1 MARTTAPV
9 AVSMSDSL
17 LETYLMTAP
26 LPITIP
32 RSGRRAADVEAT
44 PRPSRAP
51 ARPAARTR
59 APSWLHLHLPHLALE
74 VLTRGGDGERACV
87 LVEPGVRRPQVLLTN
102 RHAAALG
109 IRAGMPLAAA
119 HALGEL
125 DVLERDERAEQAA
138 LTQLCQW
145 ALQFTAD
152 LSAVAPDGLV
162 LEIDGSLKLFGGI
175 ESLLRQL
182 RGGLR
187 RLGYRAE
194 YAVAPTPLAAALLA
208 RARPRAIVRDKE
220 QLPDALAHLPLA
232 ALRLEP
238 AVHAALSQLGMRTLG
253 DCRRL
258 PRSGLARRFSPLLI
272 EHLDRLFG
280 LRADPRPAF
289 TPPRHFSSAIELPW
303 EVDSARTLLV
313 AAERLLG
320 ELGGYLR
327 GSSALTRRL
336 CWHLV
341 DRDGGRECFELA
353 LAEAS
358 RDEQHMLLLLRET
371 LMRKRLAVPVR
382 AIGLDVA
389 ELVSERVPHV
399 QDLFTP
405 RRQGHAEGYAV
416 FADRVRARCGERALR
431 GLGVLPQHRPEAAFG
446 WRRPLLNAGRMT
458 TLAEQGEGGRQVRRP
473 LWLLERPLRLAVRD
487 SQPWFEG
494 PLSLVPGR
502 ERIQSAWWEEE
513 GLARDYFTAITTRGG
528 RLWVFRELGGARRWY
543 LHGIF
548 E

>member
-1 MARTTAPV
+1 MAASLPTTITRSARLSV
-9 AVSMSDSL
+9 DAEAVPCARGASP
-17 LETYLMTAP
+17 T
-26 LPITIP
+26 
-32 RSGRRAADVEAT
+32 
-44 PRPSRAP
+44 P

-59 APSWLHLHLPHLALE
+59 APLWLHLHLPHLALD

-87 LVEPGVRRPQVLLTN
+87 LVEPGVRRPQVLLSN

-119 HALGEL
+119 HALGQL
-125 DVLERDERAEQAA
+125 GVLERDERAEQAA
-138 LTQLCQW
+138 LVQLCQW
-145 ALQFTAD
+145 ALQFTSEV
-152 LSAVAPDGLV
+152 SAVAPDGLV
-162 LEIDGSLKLFGGI
+162 LEVDGSLKLFGGL
-175 ESLLRQL
+175 ESLLQQL

-187 RLGYRAE
+187 RLGYRAD

-208 RARPRAIVRDKE
+208 RARPRAIVRDKN
-220 QLPDALAHLPLA
+220 QLPDCLAHLPLT

-238 AVHAALSQLGMRTLG
+238 AVQAALGQLGVRTLG

-258 PRSGLARRFSPLLI
+258 PRNGLARRFSPLLL

-280 LRADPRPAF
+280 QRADPRPGF
-289 TPPRHFSSAIELPW
+289 EPPRRFASAIELPW
-303 EVDSARTLLV
+303 EVDSARALLV
-313 AAERLLG
+313 AGERLLG

-327 GSSALTRRL
+327 GSSALTQRL
-336 CWHLV
+336 RWHLV
-341 DRDGGRECFELA
+341 DRDGGRECFDLA
-353 LAEAS
+353 LAEPS

-389 ELVSERVPHV
+389 DLTSQRAPHM

-405 RRQGHAEGYAV
+405 RRQGHAEGYAA
-416 FADRVRARCGERALR
+416 FADRLRARCGERALR

-458 TLAEQGEGGRQVRRP
+458 TLAEQGAGGRQVRRP

-494 PLSLVPGR
+494 PLALVPGR
-502 ERIQSAWWEEE
+502 ERIQSSWWEEE
-513 GLARDYFTAITTRGG
+513 SLARDYFTAITARGG